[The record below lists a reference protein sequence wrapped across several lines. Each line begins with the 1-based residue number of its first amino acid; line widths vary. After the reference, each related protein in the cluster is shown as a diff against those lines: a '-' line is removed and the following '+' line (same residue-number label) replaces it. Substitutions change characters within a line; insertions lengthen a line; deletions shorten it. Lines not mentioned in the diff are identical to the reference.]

1 MAKNLISGLYS
12 TEFYKLLEPGLLARG
27 YASLE
32 DWISEQPNYWF
43 DEEAWKS
50 V

>member
-12 TEFYKLLEPGLLARG
+12 TEFYQLLEGSLLARG

-32 DWISEQPNYWF
+32 DWIAE
-43 DEEAWKS
+43 
-50 V
+50 

>member
-12 TEFYKLLEPGLLARG
+12 TDFYKLLEPGILARG

-32 DWISEQPNYWF
+32 KWIAEQPNYWF
-43 DEEAWKS
+43 DEEAWK
-50 V
+50 